1 MAICMHVHKHMQ
13 TDKHLV
19 KREELVCCV
28 SLICQRPTTDISSL
42 IAKARGLNKLIE
54 LGRKMWLLL
63 VKLAFPGKFEDKD
76 IVTLLVLYL
85 L

>member
-1 MAICMHVHKHMQ
+1 MHIYKHMQ
-13 TDKHLV
+13 TDRCLV
-19 KREELVCCV
+19 KRDELVCCV
-28 SLICQRPTTDISSL
+28 SLTCQCPITDISLL
-42 IAKARGLNKLIE
+42 IAKARGLNILIE

-63 VKLAFPGKFEDKD
+63 VKLAFSGKFEDKD